1 MRQKQSVTREAL
13 NMSAENWLQAAKSE
27 EERLLAEIAKTTL
40 YRQLE
45 AVRAV
50 LAVYEG
56 TTAVSEAEQ
65 AGASAAASA
74 RTNGATSPRSFKT
87 ATAFSG
93 AADPAADSGPRPRPQ

>member
-1 MRQKQSVTREAL
+1 
-13 NMSAENWLQAAKSE
+13 MSAENWLQAAKSE

-56 TTAVSEAEQ
+56 TTAVSEAEK
-65 AGASAAASA
+65 AGASASASAAASA

-93 AADPAADSGPRPRPQ
+93 AADAAADSGPRPRPQ

>member
-1 MRQKQSVTREAL
+1 
-13 NMSAENWLQAAKSE
+13 MSAEDWVRAAKTE

-40 YRQLE
+40 YKQLE

-56 TTAVSEAEQ
+56 TTAVPEADP
-65 AGASAAASA
+65 AGTSAAAAST

-87 ATAFSG
+87 ANAFSG
-93 AADPAADSGPRPRPQ
+93 AADAAADSGSRPRPP

>member
-1 MRQKQSVTREAL
+1 
-13 NMSAENWLQAAKSE
+13 MSAENWLQAAKTE

-40 YRQLE
+40 YKQLE

-56 TTAVSEAEQ
+56 TTAVEAEQ
-65 AGASAAASA
+65 AGASAAAST

-87 ATAFSG
+87 ANAFSG
-93 AADPAADSGPRPRPQ
+93 AADAAADSGSRPRSQ